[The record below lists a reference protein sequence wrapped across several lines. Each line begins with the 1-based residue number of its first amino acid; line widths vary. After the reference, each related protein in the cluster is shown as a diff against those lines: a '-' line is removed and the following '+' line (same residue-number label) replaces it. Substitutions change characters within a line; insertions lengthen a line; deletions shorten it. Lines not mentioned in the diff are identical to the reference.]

1 MLHKSPLSPLKKFS
15 CKKCDYHCNNK
26 KDFKRHL
33 LTTKHKMRH
42 KCYTNAG
49 KFKMWI
55 CDVCDKRYSHHS
67 SYYRHIKTHK
77 NEVMEAITKKID
89 NSGSMLGNNSGLDLE
104 KEAMKVEI
112 EYMRTMMKD
121 LIKTTREMAPKM
133 GNNNVS
139 INVFLN
145 ETCKDA
151 MNLTEFVERI
161 RVSLEDLMK
170 TRQMGYVSGL
180 SNIFIKNLEHLP
192 STERPFHCSDIKRLK
207 FYVKNE
213 NKWDKDEDNKMGRAI
228 HEVAVKQIEKI
239 KDWEKAHP
247 NYLQDDQLLHEWQ
260 TLIRNTMGD
269 LTAAEREKDIKK
281 NVGINVILK
290 DAIDKV

>member
-89 NSGSMLGNNSGLDLE
+89 NSGSTLGNNSGLDLE
-104 KEAMKVEI
+104 KEVMPGIMETSPQLMPHGLQSLDSGMILIQSIIIAMHHALEMYTI
-112 EYMRTMMKD
+112 NQLRID
-121 LIKTTREMAPKM
+121 L
-133 GNNNVS
+133 
-139 INVFLN
+139 
-145 ETCKDA
+145 
-151 MNLTEFVERI
+151 
-161 RVSLEDLMK
+161 
-170 TRQMGYVSGL
+170 
-180 SNIFIKNLEHLP
+180 
-192 STERPFHCSDIKRLK
+192 
-207 FYVKNE
+207 
-213 NKWDKDEDNKMGRAI
+213 
-228 HEVAVKQIEKI
+228 
-239 KDWEKAHP
+239 
-247 NYLQDDQLLHEWQ
+247 
-260 TLIRNTMGD
+260 
-269 LTAAEREKDIKK
+269 
-281 NVGINVILK
+281 
-290 DAIDKV
+290 